1 MSRIKAGGGH
11 LPGAPGRNRGERA
24 EEQRGAGGLGGR
36 QEGCSIEQGAHAAEG
51 SKEEEAR
58 AGRRAA
64 RGTQYPVLVQYRYTC
79 TAHYSPE
86 TMMMIDLGMVPVSN
100 VSKLMEAPMVTAQQ
114 AQQAQRAGS
123 ARRGAAQRARQSAA
137 GPCRALPPT
146 GGGAARWGGRAAVQ
160 ARHGRASSHCCSQ
173 HWTLPPRAWLS
184 PGCSS
189 NHGPQLNSL
198 ANSLTKEHGLHDP
211 DPHQAHP
218 ALDCGERCGGG
229 QAQCA
234 EKRRPRVAQHPA
246 H

>member
-114 AQQAQRAGS
+114 AQQARRAGS
-123 ARRGAAQRARQSAA
+123 ARRGAARRDRGRRA
-137 GPCRALPPT
+137 CRNLLPT
-146 GGGAARWGGRAAVQ
+146 GGGTVGRQGSSAGEAWQGFLPLLFAALDTAAPGLAQ
-160 ARHGRASSHCCSQ
+160 PGLQ
-173 HWTLPPRAWLS
+173 LQPWTAAQLPCKFTHQRAWA
-184 PGCSS
+184 P
-189 NHGPQLNSL
+189 
-198 ANSLTKEHGLHDP
+198 
-211 DPHQAHP
+211 
-218 ALDCGERCGGG
+218 
-229 QAQCA
+229 
-234 EKRRPRVAQHPA
+234 
-246 H
+246 